1 MEAYTYEFAN
11 ETVKVEIDEKWA
23 DVLME
28 MDLEDQV
35 IDRKETRRHVPLD
48 TSFGWSDWLIED
60 DDPEEAI
67 IEMIDS
73 GNNFDLAMSMLNIKQ
88 KALLHGLF
96 VEGLTQKEYAERTG
110 VDQSA
115 ISYQLQTIR
124 KKLKK
129 LF

>member
-1 MEAYTYEFAN
+1 METYTYEFAN
-11 ETVKVEIDEKWA
+11 ETVEVEIDEKWA
-23 DVLME
+23 TVLKE
-28 MDLEDQV
+28 MDRTESNNDK
-35 IDRKETRRHVPLD
+35 KESRRHLMLD
-48 TSFGWSDWLIED
+48 PSKDATAWTIDVE
-60 DDPEEAI
+60 DPEEAI

-73 GNNFDLAMSMLNIKQ
+73 RNDFDLAMSLLSNKQ
-88 KALLHGLF
+88 QDLLYGLF
-96 VEGLTQKEYAERTG
+96 MEGLTQKEYGERTG